1 MINFFNNKFI
11 VNKIFNIKLIEYP
24 LILFVFY
31 IAHNGLLFF
40 SNINEEVYF
49 NKVIFLGA
57 LSDYKFLFLL
67 LTVIIIL
74 IFHKIFKIS
83 WNGINE
89 EKPVKILIL
98 IVAGTLMY
106 KFSTYDFNYYYNSSH
121 YIDRLILIFLYL
133 SLWISPYFLYA
144 FVVYLLVLIRQ
155 FELPLG
161 AYSYTDIM
169 PLIDILILFVSF
181 LIIKQFKKI
190 DIKPFIILAVSLH
203 ASNYFIPATAKLEIS
218 PDLYQW
224 VFYNNISNLFVSS
237 YINGWLNSLSEKTI
251 LEIASIINFFNTPLL
266 LFSFMIQFISIFIFF
281 KEKLTFIILVLF
293 EILHIGIFLASG
305 IFFYKW
311 IILNLGFIIFLRQL
325 SSKTK
330 AQLFNI
336 KVAFLF
342 VILVIFSPLYFTPQS
357 LAWYDTKIN
366 NYFDVYVTDIDKKS
380 FKLGRNFFSPYDKI
394 FAQNRFLY
402 TLDKPIVTTTYGT
415 IGKENLFYSDKNL
428 KGLFQKKIDNKG
440 ERDFDLFNSIENILI
455 SDIQNF
461 QKSKGTNQF
470 SIEKSETL
478 KKFLTT
484 YFTNLNNSSK
494 KNYFF
499 EYIGFPYH
507 IYSNNFSNYNNEK
520 INRIDLIYNLTYYNG
535 FEIINLK
542 SEKVL
547 EIFIN

>member
-1 MINFFNNKFI
+1 M
-11 VNKIFNIKLIEYP
+11 VYP
-24 LILFVFY
+24 LILILFY
-31 IAHNGLLFF
+31 IAHNGLLYF
-40 SNINEEVYF
+40 SNISEEVYF

-67 LTVIIIL
+67 LTVFIIL

-89 EKPVKILIL
+89 KKPVKILIL

-106 KFSTYDFNYYYNSSH
+106 KFSTYDFNHYYNSSH

-133 SLWISPYFLYA
+133 SLWISPCFLYA
-144 FVVYLLVLIRQ
+144 FVVYLLVIIRQ
-155 FELPLG
+155 FELPIG

-169 PLIDILILFVSF
+169 PLIDVLILFVSF

-203 ASNYFIPATAKLEIS
+203 ASNYFIPAIAKLEIS

-237 YINGWLNSLSEKTI
+237 YINGWLSFFSEKKI
-251 LEIASIINFFNTPLL
+251 LETASIINFLNKPLL
-266 LFSFMIQFISIFIFF
+266 FFSFIIQFVSIFIFF
-281 KEKLTFIILVLF
+281 KEKLTYVILVLF

-311 IILNLGFIIFLRQL
+311 IILNLGFIFFFKQL

-336 KVAFLF
+336 KVAFLSF
-342 VILVIFSPLYFTPQS
+342 VLVIFSPLYFSPQS
-357 LAWYDTKIN
+357 LAWYDTKLN
-366 NYFDVYVTDIDKKS
+366 NYFDVYVTDINKKS
-380 FKLGRNFFSPYDKI
+380 FKLGRNFLSPYDKI

-402 TLDKPIVTTTYGT
+402 TLDRPIVTATFGT
-415 IGKENLFYSDKNL
+415 IGEEKLFYSDKNL
-428 KGLFQKKIDNKG
+428 RGLFQKQIENKN
-440 ERDFDLFNSIENILI
+440 ERDFNLFYSIENISI
-455 SDIQNF
+455 SNIQNF
-461 QKSKGTNQF
+461 QKNKGANQF
-470 SIEKSETL
+470 SIEKSEIL

-484 YFTNLNNSSK
+484 YFTNLNNSPK
-494 KNYFF
+494 KKYFF

-520 INRIDLIYNLTYYNG
+520 ISRIDLIYNLTYYNG
-535 FEIINLK
+535 IEIINLK